1 MDSSQFMNYIIDPLT
16 TEQMKLLYR
25 VNNIKYEKCNL
36 FYDFIKS
43 LNKLIVET
51 YLGED
56 YISTNKDIIGHYS
69 WCFKK
74 NIENFKL
81 ENIIFKNN
89 IKLKEYFKYFY
100 EEIFYK
106 DMDRN
111 LEKIDN
117 LPELSF
123 NYYRLKSMSDM
134 DIMVELYS
142 VFEKSLQN

>member
-1 MDSSQFMNYIIDPLT
+1 MNYIVEPLT
-16 TEQMKLLYR
+16 IEQMKLLYR
-25 VNNIKYEKCNL
+25 VNNIKYGKCNL

-56 YISTNKDIIGHYS
+56 YILTNKDIFGHYS

-81 ENIIFKNN
+81 ENIIFKNS
-89 IKLKEYFKYFY
+89 IKLKEYFKYYY

-106 DMDRN
+106 DMDRS

-134 DIMVELYS
+134 DIMVELYI
-142 VFEKSLQN
+142 VFEKSL

>member
-106 DMDRN
+106 DVDRN